1 MPLFKNSAVPPAE
14 TPMMKQYNEMKAQYP
29 DALLLFRMG
38 DFYESFNDDAIEVSG
53 ILGITLT
60 KRAHGAASEMNLAGF
75 PYHALDVYLPKLIRA
90 GKRIAICEQLENPK
104 LTKKLVKRG
113 VIEVITPGV
122 ITDDGVLEKR
132 ENNYLAALNLAP
144 MRIGLALVDISTGE
158 FYVAEGT
165 MPYIDRLLANFRP
178 RELLISRA
186 QYEQG
191 IPQNIATYYLTRVDD
206 WAFTPQDA
214 VSRIQQHFATT
225 TLRGLGIDSLQ
236 QAIPAAGA
244 TLAYLDLT
252 KHSSLAHITH
262 ISRIEEEHYVWI
274 DRFTLRHL
282 EIFQPT
288 GDGGR
293 TLVETV
299 DRTKTPMGGRLLRR
313 WLAMPLKELEAIES
327 RHRIVETFT
336 QEHELHFELT
346 TRLEGIGDLERIA
359 SKIAMARIL
368 PRELVRM
375 GNALQQMAHIKQQI
389 QTAQNTDL
397 QSLAEQL
404 DPLQHLTERIAHDL
418 LPDPA
423 NIGKG
428 AVFAEGVSTELDE
441 LRNLRA
447 HSQERLDEMLQR
459 EAFRTGIANL
469 KVGFNNVYGYYF
481 EIRKTQLDKIPEDWE
496 QRQTLVQAA
505 RFINPELKE
514 FEKKIL
520 GAEERILAIEDELYN
535 KLLEDLLAF
544 VPTIR
549 RNAELIA
556 QLDVLN
562 AFATIANEKEW
573 VRPQMDNSL
582 SLDLEALWH
591 PVIADVLPAGEFYV
605 PNTIRLDSEGE
616 QILVIT
622 GPNMSGKSALLRQ
635 TALAVLLAQ
644 AGAFVPAK
652 RARIGLVDKI
662 FTRVGA
668 SDNISMGES
677 TFMVEMVEA
686 ASILNNISERSLILL
701 DEIGRGTSTYD
712 GISIAWAMAEYLHEN
727 PYGRPK
733 TLFATHYHEL
743 NEMEQHFARIKNY
756 HVSVREVDG
765 QILFIR
771 TLERGGSE
779 HSFGIHV
786 ARLAGMPLRVVQRAQ
801 VMLEVLETQR
811 QPEVDREQLAGAS
824 KISLQDLQ
832 KEDPNLKVLR
842 ERLGSYQL
850 NEMTPLQALAE
861 LDTLITL
868 AGLRDTAEESKS

>member
-288 GDGGR
+288 GEGGR

-582 SLDLEALWH
+582 SLDLEELWH

-868 AGLRDTAEESKS
+868 AGLRDTEESKS

>member
-288 GDGGR
+288 GEGGR

-336 QEHELHFELT
+336 QQHELHFELT

-582 SLDLEALWH
+582 SLDLEELWH

-832 KEDPNLKVLR
+832 REDPNLKVLR

>member
-288 GDGGR
+288 GEGGH

-582 SLDLEALWH
+582 SLDLEELWH

-832 KEDPNLKVLR
+832 REDPNLKVLR

>member
-313 WLAMPLKELEAIES
+313 WLAMPLKELEPIES

-336 QEHELHFELT
+336 QQHELHFELT

-582 SLDLEALWH
+582 SLDLEELWH

-868 AGLRDTAEESKS
+868 AGLRDTEESKS

>member
-288 GDGGR
+288 GEGGR

-582 SLDLEALWH
+582 SLDLEELWH

-832 KEDPNLKVLR
+832 REDPNLKVLR

>member
-288 GDGGR
+288 GEGGR

-868 AGLRDTAEESKS
+868 AGLRDTEESKS

>member
-288 GDGGR
+288 GEGGR

-336 QEHELHFELT
+336 QQHELHFELT

-668 SDNISMGES
+668 SDNISVGES

-868 AGLRDTAEESKS
+868 AGLRDTEESKS

>member
-288 GDGGR
+288 GEGGR

-582 SLDLEALWH
+582 SLDLEELWH

-668 SDNISMGES
+668 SDNISVGES

-868 AGLRDTAEESKS
+868 AGLRDTEESKS

>member
-336 QEHELHFELT
+336 QQHELHFELT

-389 QTAQNTDL
+389 QAAQNIDL

-582 SLDLEALWH
+582 SLDLEELWH

>member
-288 GDGGR
+288 GEGGR

-520 GAEERILAIEDELYN
+520 GAEERILAIEVELYN

-582 SLDLEALWH
+582 SLDLEELWH

-868 AGLRDTAEESKS
+868 AGLRDTEESKS

>member
-288 GDGGR
+288 GEGGR

-582 SLDLEALWH
+582 SLDLEELWH

-801 VMLEVLETQR
+801 VMLEVLDTQR

-868 AGLRDTAEESKS
+868 AGLRDTEESKS

>member
-1 MPLFKNSAVPPAE
+1 
-14 TPMMKQYNEMKAQYP
+14 MMKQYNEMKAQYP

-288 GDGGR
+288 GEGGR

-582 SLDLEALWH
+582 SLDLEELWH

-668 SDNISMGES
+668 SDNISVGES

-868 AGLRDTAEESKS
+868 AGLRDTEESKS

>member
-165 MPYIDRLLANFRP
+165 MSYIDRLLANFRP

-582 SLDLEALWH
+582 SLDLEELWH

-832 KEDPNLKVLR
+832 REDPNLKVLR

-868 AGLRDTAEESKS
+868 AGLRDTEESKS